1 MDYDPFD
8 ATMDQILEAERE
20 MRNLAEKEAVECRKT
35 MMRLLARFAPAELER
50 MKKADPRG
58 WDKSLTPDDM
68 ERMIV
73 DAVTRQRWNT
83 NAVVSRDPVLEKE
96 LERLK
101 EENAKL
107 KLQVEK
113 LQEELQERSKEQE
126 TGDDQ
131 PSAAPEITIPPFP
144 PVKYRSSFLRWH
156 REGFVIALVAK
167 TGWSMRLALAE
178 ALAERDDG
186 LTSYNAGSVRRMFDR
201 MEKEGFITSHTT
213 KLGSAQASMISL
225 TEKGKEVARAMGYE
239 PVESE
244 WERLMRLHGGKAQ
257 AKHAAMVCTFAYHA
271 RKRGWRTEVCPVV
284 EGNADPDVLI
294 EKGEKQVYVEVEA
307 ESGSDERRAKKWRNA
322 ADLQGF
328 VALAAV
334 NGSMRKRLV
343 SEAKGASKHGVAT
356 DIQYLIQNPEGDLWA
371 ESW

>member
-107 KLQVEK
+107 KVQVEK
-113 LQEELQERSKEQE
+113 LQEASQEQE
-126 TGDDQ
+126 TADDQ

-144 PVKYRSSFLRWH
+144 PVKYRSSFLRWR
-156 REGFVIALVAK
+156 REGFVIAFIAK
-167 TGWSMRLALAE
+167 TGWSMRFAVAE
-178 ALAERDDG
+178 ALTKQDEDLQNA
-186 LTSYNAGSVRRMFDR
+186 SAGSVKRMFDR
-201 MEKEGFITSHTT
+201 LEKEGFTTSHTT
-213 KLGSAQASMISL
+213 KVGSALASMISL
-225 TEKGKEVARAMGYE
+225 TEKGKEVARAMGCE

-271 RKRGWRTEVCPVV
+271 RKRGWRTEVCPAVD
-284 EGNADPDVLI
+284 GNADPDVLI
-294 EKGEKQVYVEVEA
+294 ERNGERVYVEVEA